1 MLTAYKFR
9 LYPNNEQ
16 KETFSKYFGCNR
28 VVWNKALELREK
40 YYKEHKDDK
49 AKKGLN
55 YYDTAKL
62 IKELKQKEEYKWLK
76 EANSQSLQQVLM
88 DLDKAF
94 KAFFRKISKYP
105 NYKKK
110 SNRQSFRIPQHFNFT
125 DNLLYL
131 PKLGKGIKMEVH
143 REFPREKV
151 KQLTITK
158 TPTDKYFV
166 SLVVDD
172 REEAPQKVQTTSDPK
187 KTVGID
193 VGLKDF
199 AVLSNGIKISNPK
212 YLQRSEKLLKS
223 RQRMLSRKQKGS
235 KNRNKA
241 RIRVAK
247 THEKISNQK
256 NDFIHKVST
265 AIIKQ
270 FDTVVIETLNI
281 KGMKRNR
288 NMAKAIGNASW
299 GRFFQSLK
307 YKADK
312 QGKNVIEIGMFEKSS
327 KTCHPCG
334 YVNKG
339 LTLSQREWICENCN
353 AHLNRDLNA
362 SEDIRDFGLKQVG
375 LDPIPSDRGEYKPVE
390 NPLTAELAKMNIKAR
405 STSHDPEKQ
414 ELYAMRKLKLS
425 IGAGSPS
432 IYWWEDVT

>member
-9 LYPNNEQ
+9 LYPDKKQQEI
-16 KETFSKYFGCNR
+16 FSKYFGCNR
-28 VVWNKALELREK
+28 VAWNKALELREE
-40 YYKEHKDDK
+40 YYKDHKNDSS
-49 AKKGLN
+49 KKGLN

-76 EANSQSLQQVLM
+76 EANSQSLQQTLM

-94 KAFFRKISKYP
+94 KAFFRRISKYP

>member
-105 NYKKK
+105 NYRKK
-110 SNRQSFRIPQHFNFT
+110 SNRQSFRVPQHFNFT

-131 PKLGKGIKMEVH
+131 PKMGKGIKMEVH

-172 REEAPQKVQTTSDPK
+172 REEAPQKVQTTSDSK
-187 KTVGID
+187 KTIEID

-223 RQRMLSRKQKGS
+223 RQRMLSRKEKDS
-235 KNRNKA
+235 NNRNKA
-241 RIRVAK
+241 RIMVAK
-247 THEKISNQK
+247 IHERIANQR
-256 NDFIHKVST
+256 NDFVHKVST
-265 AIIKQ
+265 AITKQ
-270 FDTVVIETLNI
+270 FDTIVIETLNI
-281 KGMKRNR
+281 NGMVKNHSL
-288 NMAKAIGNASW
+288 AKAISNAAW
-299 GRFFQSLK
+299 NKFFEFLK

-312 QGKNVIEIGMFEKSS
+312 LGKNVIEIGMFEKSS

-334 YVNKG
+334 HVNEN
-339 LTLSQREWICENCN
+339 LTLNEREWTCENCHS
-353 AHLNRDLNA
+353 HLDRDLNA
-362 SEDIRDFGLKQVG
+362 AEDTRDFGLKQAG

-390 NPLTAELAKMNIKAR
+390 NPLTAELAKINIKAR

-414 ELYAMRKLKLS
+414 EPEAHQFIGGRMSREAINSS
-425 IGAGSPS
+425 I
-432 IYWWEDVT
+432 IH

>member
-9 LYPNNEQ
+9 LYPDKKQQEI
-16 KETFSKYFGCNR
+16 FSKYFGCNR
-28 VVWNKALELREK
+28 VAWNKALELREE
-40 YYKEHKDDK
+40 YYKDHKNDSS
-49 AKKGLN
+49 KKGLN

-76 EANSQSLQQVLM
+76 EANSQSLQQTLM

-94 KAFFRKISKYP
+94 KAFFRRISKYP

-172 REEAPQKVQTTSDPK
+172 KEEAPQKVQTTSDPK